1 MAPTVAL
8 TGATGFI
15 GRHLAI
21 ALKDAGYHVR
31 ALIRRDDPALA
42 ALGVDLH
49 FGDLESELERFV
61 ADSEVVIHVA
71 GAVRGR
77 DADHF
82 HAVNARGSARLAA
95 ASPAGS
101 LFLQIS
107 SLAARL
113 PEISPY
119 AASKAAGEQLV
130 LAHAGRLRVVV
141 VRPPAVYGPED
152 RPTLPLFRGMTR
164 GFLPHPRSRDARFS
178 LLYAH
183 DLVQLVCALL
193 ADPPPGG
200 TIMEPDDGA
209 PGGYGW
215 ADLARIA
222 EKQLGRKVRLVA
234 VPRGPMSW
242 AAWLA
247 EQHGRYTRTPPILSR
262 GKVAELYHRDWVSDT
277 RAMAAVAS
285 WRPQVRFGDGLAASV
300 AWYRSAGWL

>member
-95 ASPAGS
+95 ASGAGS

-183 DLVQLVCALL
+183 DLVQLVLRPACGPA
-193 ADPPPGG
+193 ARRYDH
-200 TIMEPDDGA
+200 GA
-209 PGGYGW
+209 GRRS
-215 ADLARIA
+215 ARRVW
-222 EKQLGRKVRLVA
+222 LGRSGADR
-234 VPRGPMSW
+234 RG
-242 AAWLA
+242 AAGA
-247 EQHGRYTRTPPILSR
+247 QGAARC
-262 GKVAELYHRDWVSDT
+262 GAT
-277 RAMAAVAS
+277 RAHVVGGVAGRAARATARERRRS
-285 WRPQVRFGDGLAASV
+285 CRAARWPSFTI
-300 AWYRSAGWL
+300 ATG